1 MKEYNIEV
9 KKEFNTHHN
18 LAKIQEKYPEL
29 SPNQIVGYI
38 LDAEC
43 NIIDK
48 KYNDTSK
55 SNEEDMVVAPNTTPT
70 NIANYTLDTTIS
82 KNRTRYGESSI
93 KKLDITNDIKPIT
106 TVDNIVAVKTPS
118 INGLSFIANDE
129 PCKNFTG
136 RKTINYQEL
145 FYMVLVEGRS
155 LEYLLNILNCNEYS
169 ILKGLQFLHAEA
181 RDEVIKAKIIE
192 YSNIYFFKA

>member
-9 KKEFNTHHN
+9 KKEFNKHHN
-18 LAKIQEKYPEL
+18 LAKVQEKYPEL
-29 SPNQIVGYI
+29 TPNQIVGYI
-38 LDAEC
+38 LDTEC

-48 KYNDTSK
+48 KCNSTSK
-55 SNEEDMVVAPNTTPT
+55 SNECDMAVDPTPNSIT
-70 NIANYTLDTTIS
+70 NYTLDTTVS
-82 KNRTRYGESSI
+82 KNRTRYSKSSI
-93 KKLDITNDIKPIT
+93 KKLDISTDIKPIT
-106 TVDNIVAVKTPS
+106 ADNIVAVKKPG
-118 INGLSFIANDE
+118 INEFSFIADAE

-145 FYMVLVEGRS
+145 FYMVLIEGRS
-155 LEYLLNILNCNEYS
+155 LEYLLNVLNCNEYS
-169 ILKGLQFLHAEA
+169 ILKGLQFLYAEA

>member
-9 KKEFNTHHN
+9 KKEFNNHHN

-38 LDAEC
+38 LDTEC

-55 SNEEDMVVAPNTTPT
+55 SNEEDIVVATITPT
-70 NIANYTLDTTIS
+70 NI
-82 KNRTRYGESSI
+82 
-93 KKLDITNDIKPIT
+93 ITNIDDKDIKFISEGREI
-106 TVDNIVAVKTPS
+106 NI
-118 INGLSFIANDE
+118 
-129 PCKNFTG
+129 TG

-145 FYMVLVEGRS
+145 FYMVLIEGRS
-155 LEYLLNILNCNEYS
+155 LEYLLNVLNCNEYS

>member
-1 MKEYNIEV
+1 MKEYNIEF
-9 KKEFNTHHN
+9 KKEFNNHRN

-55 SNEEDMVVAPNTTPT
+55 SNEEDMVVAPATPT
-70 NIANYTLDTTIS
+70 NI
-82 KNRTRYGESSI
+82 
-93 KKLDITNDIKPIT
+93 ITNIDDKDIKFISEGREI
-106 TVDNIVAVKTPS
+106 NI
-118 INGLSFIANDE
+118 
-129 PCKNFTG
+129 TG

-145 FYMVLVEGRS
+145 FYMVLIEGRS
-155 LEYLLNILNCNEYS
+155 LEYLLNVLNCNEYS

-181 RDEVIKAKIIE
+181 KDEVIKAKIIE

>member
-9 KKEFNTHHN
+9 KKEFNKHHN

-29 SPNQIVGYI
+29 NPNQIVGYV

-43 NIIDK
+43 TINDRKDNSDLKSYEDKIVIDPIA
-48 KYNDTSK
+48 T
-55 SNEEDMVVAPNTTPT
+55 PNSIT
-70 NIANYTLDTTIS
+70 NYTLDTAIS
-82 KNRTRYGESSI
+82 KNRTRYNESSI
-93 KKLDITNDIKPIT
+93 KKLDITTDIKPIT
-106 TVDNIVAVKTPS
+106 ISDIITNIDDKDIKFTTS
-118 INGLSFIANDE
+118 EGREINI
-129 PCKNFTG
+129 TG

-145 FYMVLVEGRS
+145 FYMVLIEGRP
-155 LEYLLNILNCNEYS
+155 LGYLMNVFTCNEYS

>member
-55 SNEEDMVVAPNTTPT
+55 SNEEYMVVAPNTTPT

-82 KNRTRYGESSI
+82 KNRTRYNESSI
-93 KKLDITNDIKPIT
+93 KKLDIATDIKPIT
-106 TVDNIVAVKTPS
+106 TDNIIAKKEDV
-118 INGLSFIANDE
+118 NELSFIVNDE
-129 PCKNFTG
+129 PYKNFTG

-145 FYMVLVEGRS
+145 FYMVLIEGRS
-155 LEYLLNILNCNEYS
+155 LEYLLNVLKCNEYS

-181 RDEVIKAKIIE
+181 KDEVIKAKIIE

>member
-29 SPNQIVGYI
+29 SQNQIVGYI

-55 SNEEDMVVAPNTTPT
+55 SNEEDMVVAPNTTST
-70 NIANYTLDTTIS
+70 NIANYTLDTTVS
-82 KNRTRYGESSI
+82 KNRTIYSNADI
-93 KKLDITNDIKPIT
+93 KKVDITTDIKPIT
-106 TVDNIVAVKTPS
+106 MSDIITNIDDKDIKFTS
-118 INGLSFIANDE
+118 SEGREINI
-129 PCKNFTG
+129 TG

-145 FYMVLVEGRS
+145 FYMVLIEGRS
-155 LEYLLNILNCNEYS
+155 LEYLLNVLNCNEYS

>member
-9 KKEFNTHHN
+9 KKEFNKHHN

-29 SPNQIVGYI
+29 GPNQIVGYI

-43 NIIDK
+43 TTNNKKDKIVID
-48 KYNDTSK
+48 
-55 SNEEDMVVAPNTTPT
+55 PITTPN
-70 NIANYTLDTTIS
+70 NITNYTLDTTIS

-93 KKLDITNDIKPIT
+93 KKLDISTDINPIT
-106 TVDNIVAVKTPS
+106 ADNIVAVKKPG
-118 INGLSFIANDE
+118 INELSFIADAE

-145 FYMVLVEGRS
+145 FYMVLIEGRS
-155 LEYLLNILNCNEYS
+155 LEYLLNVLNCNEYS

-181 RDEVIKAKIIE
+181 KDEVIKAKIIE

>member
-9 KKEFNTHHN
+9 KKEFNKHHN

-55 SNEEDMVVAPNTTPT
+55 SNEEDMVVAPIVTPT
-70 NIANYTLDTTIS
+70 NI
-82 KNRTRYGESSI
+82 
-93 KKLDITNDIKPIT
+93 ITNIDDKDIKFISEGREI
-106 TVDNIVAVKTPS
+106 NI
-118 INGLSFIANDE
+118 
-129 PCKNFTG
+129 TG

-145 FYMVLVEGRS
+145 FYMVMIEGRS
-155 LEYLLNILNCNEYS
+155 LEYLLNVLNCNEYS

-181 RDEVIKAKIIE
+181 KDEVIKAKIIE

>member
-9 KKEFNTHHN
+9 KKEFNNHHN

-38 LDAEC
+38 LDTEC

-55 SNEEDMVVAPNTTPT
+55 SNEEDIVVATITPT
-70 NIANYTLDTTIS
+70 NI
-82 KNRTRYGESSI
+82 
-93 KKLDITNDIKPIT
+93 ITNIDDKDIKFISGGREI
-106 TVDNIVAVKTPS
+106 NI
-118 INGLSFIANDE
+118 
-129 PCKNFTG
+129 TG

-145 FYMVLVEGRS
+145 FYMVLIEGRS
-155 LEYLLNILNCNEYS
+155 LEYLLNVLNCNEYS
-169 ILKGLQFLHAEA
+169 ILKGLQFLYAEA
-181 RDEVIKAKIIE
+181 KDEVIKAKIIE

>member
-9 KKEFNTHHN
+9 KKEFNKHHN

-48 KYNDTSK
+48 KCNDTLK
-55 SNEEDMVVAPNTTPT
+55 SNEEDIVVATAPT
-70 NIANYTLDTTIS
+70 NITNYTLDTTIS
-82 KNRTRYGESSI
+82 KNRTRYSESSI
-93 KKLDITNDIKPIT
+93 KKLDITTDVKPIT
-106 TVDNIVAVKTPS
+106 ISDFVTNINDKDIKFTTS
-118 INGLSFIANDE
+118 EGREINI
-129 PCKNFTG
+129 TG

-145 FYMVLVEGRS
+145 FYMVLIEGRS
-155 LEYLLNILNCNEYS
+155 LEYLLNVLNCNEYS

-181 RDEVIKAKIIE
+181 KDEVIKAKIIE

>member
-9 KKEFNTHHN
+9 KKEFNNHHN

-38 LDAEC
+38 LDTEC

-55 SNEEDMVVAPNTTPT
+55 SNEEDIVVATITPT
-70 NIANYTLDTTIS
+70 NI
-82 KNRTRYGESSI
+82 
-93 KKLDITNDIKPIT
+93 ITNIDDKDIKFISEGREI
-106 TVDNIVAVKTPS
+106 NI
-118 INGLSFIANDE
+118 
-129 PCKNFTG
+129 TG

-145 FYMVLVEGRS
+145 FYMVLIEGRP
-155 LEYLLNILNCNEYS
+155 LGYLMNVFTCNEYS

-181 RDEVIKAKIIE
+181 RDEVIKAKIVE

>member
-55 SNEEDMVVAPNTTPT
+55 SNEEDMAVATAPT
-70 NIANYTLDTTIS
+70 NITNYTLDTNIS
-82 KNRTRYGESSI
+82 KNRTRYNESSI
-93 KKLDITNDIKPIT
+93 KKLDITTDIKPIT
-106 TVDNIVAVKTPS
+106 ISDFVTNIDDKDIKFTTGEGRE
-118 INGLSFIANDE
+118 INI
-129 PCKNFTG
+129 TG

-145 FYMVLVEGRS
+145 FYMVLIEGRS
-155 LEYLLNILNCNEYS
+155 LEYLLNVLNCNEYS

-181 RDEVIKAKIIE
+181 KDEVIKAKIIE

>member
-9 KKEFNTHHN
+9 KKEFNNHHN

-29 SPNQIVGYI
+29 TPNQIVGYI

-43 NIIDK
+43 GTNDK
-48 KYNDTSK
+48 KYSSTLK
-55 SNEEDMVVAPNTTPT
+55 SHEVDIVVAPIATPT
-70 NIANYTLDTTIS
+70 NI
-82 KNRTRYGESSI
+82 
-93 KKLDITNDIKPIT
+93 ITNIDDKGIKFTSSEGREI
-106 TVDNIVAVKTPS
+106 NI
-118 INGLSFIANDE
+118 
-129 PCKNFTG
+129 TG

-145 FYMVLVEGRS
+145 FYMVLIEGRP
-155 LEYLLNILNCNEYS
+155 LGFLMNVFNCNEYS